1 MNISTRDLLFKTEVM
16 GKNRMNNRFFSAKAM
31 TENVFGKGLS
41 QALNKA
47 LAA

>member
-1 MNISTRDLLFKTEVM
+1 M
-16 GKNRMNNRFFSAKAM
+16 GRNRRNNRQFRAKVM
-31 TENVFGKGLS
+31 IENTIGKGLS